1 MKVEMSSGRET
12 EHTWHEFVTQD
23 ERERIMSSSEL
34 VSFRKGET
42 VIKQGTAASQ
52 IYFLES
58 GMVKLLS
65 EDDNRMTV
73 FKILADNMF
82 VGLMCSFAQRRFDF
96 TAVTITPS
104 RVRIIDRKVIEE
116 TIRSNG
122 DFAMHIV
129 NLMSVMTNKIVSD
142 LIGLSH
148 KQAEGAISTILLE
161 LADIFGSNSYQMPF
175 SRIELADT
183 VGYSKES
190 VINCLSSLHSDGI
203 ITVSG
208 KSVVINDTDRLKRIA
223 RHG

>member
-1 MKVEMSSGRET
+1 MTSERRITDRV
-12 EHTWHEFVTQD
+12 WHEVVTQ
-23 ERERIMSSSEL
+23 EEKERILSASEL

-42 VIKQGTAASQ
+42 VIKQGTAAGQ

-58 GMVKLLS
+58 GMIKLMS
-65 EDDNRMTV
+65 EYDNRMTV

-82 VGLMCSFAQRRFDF
+82 VGIMCSFAQRTFDF
-96 TAVTITPS
+96 SAVTITPS
-104 RVRIIDRKVIEE
+104 LVRIIDRKVIED

-122 DFAMHIV
+122 EFAMHII

-161 LADIFGSNSYQMPF
+161 LADIFGSNSYQLPF

-208 KSVVINDTDRLKRIA
+208 KSVVINDADRLKRIA